1 MNNSPTLLIIDKG
14 YILKRTYQ
22 PSNTKRKRTFGFL
35 TRMSHKAGRKVLN
48 RRRQKEESGWPS
60 SFSRLIFSPFLAAAL
75 IILLRLMKTYGLG
88 KEEKLLKAVEFKR
101 ALRKGSGSST
111 EHFTVLICPND
122 LQQRR
127 LGITASRKTGSAA
140 KRNRIKRLLREFFQA
155 EQSAASPLL

>member
-1 MNNSPTLLIIDKG
+1 
-14 YILKRTYQ
+14 
-22 PSNTKRKRTFGFL
+22 
-35 TRMSHKAGRKVLN
+35 
-48 RRRQKEESGWPS
+48 
-60 SFSRLIFSPFLAAAL
+60 LIFSPFLAAAF

-140 KRNRIKRLLREFFQA
+140 KRNRIKRLLREFFRLNKVQLPPSSDILFIA
-155 EQSAASPLL
+155 KPGADKLDFTGLRDELKGFLVACRPRT